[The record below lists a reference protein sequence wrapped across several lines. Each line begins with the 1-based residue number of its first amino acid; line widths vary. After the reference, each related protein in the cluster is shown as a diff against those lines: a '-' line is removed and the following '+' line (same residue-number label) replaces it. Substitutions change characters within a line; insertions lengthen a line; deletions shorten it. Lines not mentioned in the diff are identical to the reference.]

1 MKKLITFQDI
11 DAARKILDL
20 QKMASMEDIKN
31 NYRRLLLEFH
41 PDRHNNS
48 PDKKIFE
55 EKAKELN
62 SAYKIIMNYC
72 MKYPISFDVG
82 KVKDVEDGEYM
93 QDHQRRFYDGWVSSK
108 E

>member
-1 MKKLITFQDI
+1 MKKLITFRDI
-11 DAARKILDL
+11 DDARKILDL
-20 QKMASMEDIKN
+20 NKTASIEDVKN

-55 EKAKELN
+55 EKSKEIN
-62 SAYKIIMNYC
+62 NAYKIIINYC
-72 MKYPISFDVG
+72 MKYSISFDVD
-82 KVKDVEDGEYM
+82 KVKDVEDGEYL
-93 QDHQRRFYDGWVSSK
+93 QDQQRRFYDGWVSSK

>member
-11 DAARKILDL
+11 DDARKFLDL
-20 QKMASMEDIKN
+20 KKMASMEDVKN

-62 SAYKIIMNYC
+62 NAYKIIMTYC
-72 MKYPISFDVG
+72 MKYPISFDVD
-82 KVKDVEDGEYM
+82 KVKDVEDGEYI
-93 QDHQRRFYDGWVSSK
+93 QDQQRRFYDGWVSSK

>member
-11 DAARKILDL
+11 DDARKILDL
-20 QKMASMEDIKN
+20 QKTASIEDVKN

-55 EKAKELN
+55 EKSKEIN
-62 SAYKIIMNYC
+62 NAYKIIMNYC
-72 MKYPISFDVG
+72 MKYPISFDAD
-82 KVKDVEDGEYM
+82 KSRMRKTANTC
-93 QDHQRRFYDGWVSSK
+93 RISK
-108 E
+108 EDFMTAG